1 MIHERAREHRKHAQ
15 EADLRF
21 SDASKRLS
29 ELKNSGIRSQ
39 TAEQILS
46 KLQQDV
52 KDLNDRKDSVERIS
66 MERESHLE
74 KLQSWDNADRV
85 TTEDDVHMKRDQVN
99 ALEDEVSSLQERMDA
114 QLERNTRLV
123 VFRQASAMALKKF
136 REREDEVDKLQEEL
150 RRLQRQTEEK
160 DAEQKAQGKNN
171 AGKMGKRDLKKYGAI
186 VREKIEKYKKMKED
200 LSALRAEVVVL
211 QRTEEI
217 LKSRHKNLDDFL
229 DKLAAENGV
238 AVSGLLMVLSYF
250 RRISPLLMLTSTLA
264 LRLRTTVFLGSMYN
278 VVLCSS
284 SDVCAGLPR
293 DAAGHSGGHGAGGG
307 GGPDEGRHAGGDQPY
322 GRPDLARVSQQTGA
336 AAAPHSGAQGKPRA
350 TTRC

>member
-99 ALEDEVSSLQERMDA
+99 SLEDEVSSLQERMDA

-160 DAEQKAQGKNN
+160 DAEQKAQGKNS

-238 AVSGLLMVLSYF
+238 AVSGLSHVFVLLPQDITVANVDFYVGASPAYHGTP
-250 RRISPLLMLTSTLA
+250 RIY
-264 LRLRTTVFLGSMYN
+264 V
-278 VVLCSS
+278 
-284 SDVCAGLPR
+284 
-293 DAAGHSGGHGAGGG
+293 
-307 GGPDEGRHAGGDQPY
+307 
-322 GRPDLARVSQQTGA
+322 
-336 AAAPHSGAQGKPRA
+336 
-350 TTRC
+350 

>member
-1 MIHERAREHRKHAQ
+1 MWQATSALRKEQENEVMIHERAREHRKHAQ

-29 ELKNSGIRSQ
+29 ELKNSGVRSQ

-52 KDLNDRKDSVERIS
+52 KELSDRKDGVERII

-74 KLQSWDNADRV
+74 KLQSWDSADRV
-85 TTEDDVHMKRDQVN
+85 TTEEDVHMKRDQVN
-99 ALEDEVSSLQERMDA
+99 ALEDEVGSLQERMEA

-123 VFRQASAMALKKF
+123 VFRQASTMALKKF

-150 RRLQRQTEEK
+150 RRLQRQAEEK
-160 DAEQKAQGKNN
+160 EAEQKAAGKL
-171 AGKMGKRDLKKYGAI
+171 AGSSGKMGKRDLKKYGAV
-186 VREKIEKYKKMKED
+186 VREKIEKYKKMKEE

-217 LKSRHKNLDDFL
+217 LKSRHKNLDEFL

-238 AVSGLLMVLSYF
+238 AVSF
-250 RRISPLLMLTSTLA
+250 
-264 LRLRTTVFLGSMYN
+264 
-278 VVLCSS
+278 C
-284 SDVCAGLPR
+284 
-293 DAAGHSGGHGAGGG
+293 
-307 GGPDEGRHAGGDQPY
+307 
-322 GRPDLARVSQQTGA
+322 
-336 AAAPHSGAQGKPRA
+336 
-350 TTRC
+350 